1 MCDLPRKIG
10 THQYITMYIRNLYCL
25 MTNYELKQT
34 IYYSRDLSRLYSCGN
49 SHRKSQ
55 FSLKKLAKIT
65 Y

>member
-1 MCDLPRKIG
+1 
-10 THQYITMYIRNLYCL
+10 